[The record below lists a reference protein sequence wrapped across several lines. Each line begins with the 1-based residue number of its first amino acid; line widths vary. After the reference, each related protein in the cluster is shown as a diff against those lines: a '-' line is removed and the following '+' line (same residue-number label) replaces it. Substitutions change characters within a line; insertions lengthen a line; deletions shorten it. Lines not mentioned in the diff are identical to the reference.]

1 MPDDDNDIFYFLVGD
16 DAFPLRTW
24 MIKPYNSRGLTHEKR
39 VFNYRFSRR
48 RRVVENA
55 FGITAHRWRCLLN
68 TIQLEPLNAA
78 KVVHGTITLHNL
90 LRTLFSQMQLSDV
103 DLENEDGNIIPG
115 VWRDTVQ
122 LTVAVGGGEQ
132 RVTVEGKLHINYLKE
147 YYNSDLGYCV
157 KIRLEIKYSLFCFL
171 NRKNILLC
179 MCTYI
184 NNKINNT

>member
-1 MPDDDNDIFYFLVGD
+1 MDADYKFIVAYVYGNGSASGAGILRVDLEQGLLGFPDPHPLPDDDNDIIYFLVGD

-68 TIQLEPLNAA
+68 TIQLEPLNGA

-90 LRTLFSQMQLSDV
+90 LRTRFSQMQLSDV

-122 LTVAVGGGEQ
+122 LTVPVGGGGGAAHYC
-132 RVTVEGKLHINYLKE
+132 RGKTAYKL
-147 YYNSDLGYCV
+147 S
-157 KIRLEIKYSLFCFL
+157 
-171 NRKNILLC
+171 
-179 MCTYI
+179 
-184 NNKINNT
+184 